1 MANKNNNLMPIEEV
15 NSNRT
20 REQHSEDSRK
30 AGIRSGEVRREKATM
45 RKTLE
50 MLLDE
55 VADIEGNEN
64 KLTYKQLATIGLL
77 KGAIRG
83 DNANYKT
90 ILEVIGEMQEQNN
103 ETPSVQINIVDNS
116 NLEGV
121 MYEDTKE

>member
-1 MANKNNNLMPIEEV
+1 MANKNDNLIPGGYKLTLEEQ
-15 NSNRT
+15 S
-20 REQHSEDSRK
+20 
-30 AGIRSGEVRREKATM
+30 AGGKRSGEVRREKATM

-55 VADIEGNEN
+55 VADIEGNDN
-64 KLTYKQLATIGLL
+64 NLTYKQLATIGLL

-121 MYEDTKE
+121 MYEDTDKS